1 MGSLSVRYIK
11 EAWIQL
17 LLLLFL
23 VTFCIA
29 LTINFHPLYWWFMH
43 HYKLYKE
50 VGLTEQGLREN
61 YLSLL
66 AYLNYPW
73 VTDLKLSLP
82 ISYNGMRHFEDV
94 KQLFFLNYIVLVL
107 TAWPA
112 LHYLYDLTL
121 KKRLWILQAKIY
133 GLSLILAG
141 GICFITVDFE
151 DFFIFFHEV
160 LFRNDDWIFDP
171 NLDPII
177 NALPSEYFLACF
189 CIFVVIFALSL
200 LSIYIVGKWQLKNV
214 VA

>member
-1 MGSLSVRYIK
+1 
-11 EAWIQL
+11 
-17 LLLLFL
+17 
-23 VTFCIA
+23 
-29 LTINFHPLYWWFMH
+29 MH
-43 HYKLYKE
+43 HYKLYQE
-50 VGLTEQGLREN
+50 VGLTEQGLQEN

-94 KQLFFLNYIVLVL
+94 KRLFFLNYSVLVL

-141 GICFITVDFE
+141 FICFIVVDFE

-189 CIFVVIFALSL
+189 GIFVGTFTLSI